1 METLR
6 YGKVKARKAHVCSFC
21 GCTIPVGETYWRS
34 AHKANGE
41 LYDWKSHEQC
51 AELVDML
58 NMEGDEGVTG
68 EDFYEYITDA
78 FEWIWDDIDPG
89 IDPDFEIPEF
99 SKQVDFVYSHLKTKT
114 MEEAEHKLWQF
125 FKDEHDLILTAGQ
138 LDDIVQAV
146 NVFNDAVN
154 QPQGQNTNKND

>member
-21 GCTIPVGETYWRS
+21 GCTISAGATYWRS

-68 EDFYEYITDA
+68 EDFWECITDA
-78 FEWIWDDIDPG
+78 FEDIWDEIDPEMAESK
-89 IDPDFEIPEF
+89 DFVIPEF
-99 SKQVDFVYSHLKTKT
+99 SKQVDFVYNHLKH
-114 MEEAEHKLWQF
+114 MEVK
-125 FKDEHDLILTAGQ
+125 K
-138 LDDIVQAV
+138 
-146 NVFNDAVN
+146 
-154 QPQGQNTNKND
+154 